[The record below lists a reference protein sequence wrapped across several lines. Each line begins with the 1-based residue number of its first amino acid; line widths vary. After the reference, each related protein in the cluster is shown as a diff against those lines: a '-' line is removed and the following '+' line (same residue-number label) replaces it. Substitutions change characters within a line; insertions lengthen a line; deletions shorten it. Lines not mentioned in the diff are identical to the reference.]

1 VLVLAFACATPQTD
15 ALLEQGLPAPARI
28 ELREIPH
35 HPQQQHRCGPASLA
49 AVLNGSGDPVSPE
62 ELAGEVYSP
71 GRRGT
76 LQTSLVAAARR
87 HGRVAYPVSDL
98 PSLLTEVGH
107 GNPVLVLQKL
117 GIGWYPVWHYAVVI
131 GYDLDRR
138 IMLLRSGQQA
148 RKEQPLRVFERTW
161 TRGGSWGLVVLDPS
175 ELPASAE
182 EQRYLSAV
190 VGLESA
196 GRPEASVRAYRTAL
210 SRWPRSVGAWIGL
223 GNGAYAS
230 GDLPA
235 AERAFRAATRL
246 DPSSAAAFNNLA
258 HVLAEQGRESE
269 ALAAAREAVRLGGVQ
284 VDLYRET
291 LREIEQRPSDLTP

>member
-1 VLVLAFACATPQTD
+1 MRF
-15 ALLEQGLPAPARI
+15 
-28 ELREIPH
+28 
-35 HPQQQHRCGPASLA
+35 SK
-49 AVLNGSGDPVSPE
+49 SPE